1 MADRLV
7 RFSDVDDE
15 LERKLLK
22 VGEEHKMVEVVID
35 DEVNFKMQIS
45 KGDKLTL
52 EITDQGV
59 TKVSLNAEESK
70 GNYGKYNTYEELC
83 ASLDKQIDMFEA
95 MMPKVFLD
103 KLAQAAF
110 KENWDELDCTEKVE
124 LSEPSN
130 WIKEN

>member
-1 MADRLV
+1 MADRIVGL
-7 RFSDVDDE
+7 SDVDDE